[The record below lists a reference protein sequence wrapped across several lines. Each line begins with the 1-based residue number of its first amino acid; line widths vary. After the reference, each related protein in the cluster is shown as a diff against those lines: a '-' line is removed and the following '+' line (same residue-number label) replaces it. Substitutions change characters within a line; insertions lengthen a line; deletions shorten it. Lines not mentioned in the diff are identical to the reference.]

1 MYRRPN
7 EQRVL
12 PQPSLLEA
20 RRDVED
26 SLIDSRDHS
35 RKGVDDCVRFP
46 CNAQFLLSFLA
57 CVPSLSGKTSFSM
70 RNLGNEKGGVSILT
84 GAV

>member
-26 SLIDSRDHS
+26 SLIDSRDHR
-35 RKGVDDCVRFP
+35 RKGVDDCVRGEETR
-46 CNAQFLLSFLA
+46 QD
-57 CVPSLSGKTSFSM
+57 KTRQGFH
-70 RNLGNEKGGVSILT
+70 V
-84 GAV
+84 